1 MDTKEQIFSLMAA
14 AEQQQQAVEG
24 AIQSLENERLAL
36 AKERAA
42 LSQAAASLTA
52 TAAAAL
58 PAIQKAAGDAVG
70 VSVRQSMA
78 GFSGTAAKSLG
89 EASEPFFARLTGV
102 IKAASDAESSI
113 KRAGQW
119 FAWKWVALAAGGLA
133 GVCLVGFVLVGWQ
146 IHQVDTLKAEIV
158 QLTAN
163 ADEWKKRAGKAELS
177 TCGEQKRTCV
187 RVDKSAGNFGTDN
200 KQYMVVNGY

>member
-24 AIQSLENERLAL
+24 AIQSLENERQAL
-36 AKERAA
+36 AKERVA

-70 VSVRQSMA
+70 ASVRQSLA
-78 GFSGTAAKSLG
+78 GFSETAAKKLG
-89 EASEPFFARLTGV
+89 EASEPLLSRLKGV

-119 FAWKWVALAAGGLA
+119 FAWKWVALAAGGVS
-133 GVCLVGFVLVGWQ
+133 GVCLVGFVMVGWQ
-146 IHQVDTLKAEIV
+146 MHQVDTLKAEIV
-158 QLTAN
+158 QLSAN
-163 ADEWKKRAGKAELS
+163 AEEWKKRAGKAELS
-177 TCGEQKRTCV
+177 TCGDQKRTCV
-187 RVDKSAGNFGTDN
+187 RVDKSAGFFGPEG
-200 KQYMVVNGY
+200 KSYMVVSGY